1 MYLKNILGK
10 LINPIATLNVNSYTD
25 IMSENWYLT
34 DLNIPNR
41 GGKWTYFWQND
52 TGYESVVP

>member
-41 GGKWTYFWQND
+41 GGKWT
-52 TGYESVVP
+52 